1 MMGIYEIDINTI
13 KSLDEKDVPRVIRYL
28 LLSEGVAPNDFSV
41 CSNTKDSDGGVDAII
56 QKTTKEPLESFIPS
70 TQTVFQLKATEMSPK
85 QCAAEIN
92 SPAHN
97 FLRDK
102 LVQGYD
108 FVIVSSKNNIS
119 EEKKENRKQ
128 LMQAELNKI
137 GASLTKPVFL
147 DAADLQSWINQHQN
161 VVFQLMPDL
170 LHKFISVNAK
180 NFNDWNNIAGTNSFK
195 VDAKLEQLVSDIKNR
210 ILQNSVSHISGL
222 AGIGKTRTVLE
233 ACNRMSDEDKLRII
247 YIPKAEELQSLLQF
261 IRTLDLKESR
271 ILIIDE
277 CDKDYLEPIKY
288 ELTNSNTTLVTI
300 DYDSYDNSNELKF
313 NKLSNEVIEAIVQQ
327 NAPELDHNVHLA
339 ITRVADGFPRFAID
353 VAEKFKAALSRGDE
367 IQFGCFNDRDIY
379 KLLLR
384 DRTNTYDQSKI
395 DILMVLSLFSKIGCM
410 PGMKRLGPNERYRGK
425 YLADPNEINE
435 IMDIFGLDKDK
446 VFEVYNEFCS
456 RGIIQQRGL
465 SISVQPFPLAVHL
478 AQQWKTRIHPD
489 NVIKYYDRLPFPL
502 QERFM
507 EKVKYLEN
515 ARDFAESFIG
525 DKTSPFSNA
534 ELLNSPSNELFGQL
548 AEIAPD
554 LAMKSL
560 EYAFEDWTDEDMR
573 DKLSEHRRRIVW
585 TLEKIMF
592 HKDLYEKAAALLFK
606 LAKGEN
612 ETIGNN
618 ATGVLVQTMQVFLAP
633 TEASL
638 EQRINWLRS
647 LIPEFKQGKN
657 IILKMID
664 KGLDNSGHY
673 SCMAGAE
680 SQGARTLTYY
690 KPKTWSEVGTYFD
703 ALGNI
708 LLEINNT
715 ADDELKK
722 DLLKIIGNKTNPLLM
737 NGLFEKYEPLVSS
750 LLEKFPDYIPN
761 FIANSRFNTDKG
773 FEKLIEYRD
782 RLLAKADRDLE
793 SLFELYIVPSEW
805 DVAYFME
812 TEDKLDFKHAH
823 SLMKQKSEEIADA
836 YLANPEHLYDSLPFF
851 ISKNAG
857 NINDFASRIGSCIT
871 DYKEFVNRLMALHM
885 AMDNDNYS
893 LLAVAMHEIWKR
905 DPSYIDGILTRI
917 LGDERWIAKNGIIRL
932 IWVVHGGFLDPDVDS
947 ILDLIAQKKISL
959 LQLQIGGLSINL
971 RKYVDLERV
980 ISFLWGV
987 YYTFGTDSCRFIVE
1001 TLDYY
1006 QHSGNVLS
1014 EDCKKVVFDIL
1025 AKTENI
1031 LFIFKDPMSGHHVSN
1046 IIHKI
1051 DWNPEEALTIFDAF
1065 KTAAASDT
1073 YRGLQY
1079 NNYASKII
1087 KNLIKKHPTVMLPHV
1102 LNAMAKEDSIW
1113 LSGWMGLLGDG
1124 FNGKYGASPYVFS
1137 MHLDQQIP
1145 EYLQSVDK
1153 NMQKNIRN
1161 CIMEIVSLLNNSCEQ
1176 VDWSPIIKY
1185 FIDTAET
1192 KDELNIISSRIN
1204 NYTWWGNT
1212 SDYYRQ
1218 YVPLFQNLHEHPNP
1232 LVRMWAKD
1240 SLDWLN
1246 ECIKQEV
1253 AKEEELGY

>member
-1 MMGIYEIDINTI
+1 MSCYEIDIDTI
-13 KSLDEKDVPRVIRYL
+13 KNLNDVELTRLTKQL
-28 LLSEGVAPNDFSV
+28 LFAEGFKPWDFEV
-41 CSNTKDSDGGVDAII
+41 CSNENVRDGGIDAILHGKI
-56 QKTTKEPLESFIPS
+56 KTVLDKFIPS
-70 TQTVFQLKATEMSPK
+70 TQTIFQLKATSMSPAK
-85 QCAAEIN
+85 CAEEIA
-92 SPAHN
+92 SPAHTA
-97 FLRDK
+97 LCKK
-102 LVQGYD
+102 LLADYD
-108 FVIVSSKNNIS
+108 FVIIS
-119 EEKKENRKQ
+119 TKDHIPSQLKEARLKA
-128 LMQAELNKI
+128 MQDELDNI
-137 GASLTKPVFL
+137 GATNTTPVFL
-147 DAADLQSWINQHQN
+147 DAEDMQNWVNLHQDIIFDLKPDLREMWIKVGAESLDEWNARDAINQ
-161 VVFQLMPDL
+161 FQLDDRL
-170 LHKFISVNAK
+170 
-180 NFNDWNNIAGTNSFK
+180 NSF
-195 VDAKLEQLVSDIKNR
+195 VEEIKAR
-210 ILQNSVSHISGL
+210 ILQNPVSNISGL

-233 ACNRMSDEDKLRII
+233 ACNRMSKEDKRRII
-247 YIPKAEELQSLLQF
+247 YVPKCELIFLIPFL
-261 IRTLDLKESR
+261 RTLDQNKPF

-277 CDKDYLEPIKY
+277 CDKDELQAIKRII
-288 ELTNSNTTLVTI
+288 SGGQITLVTI
-300 DYDSYDNSNELKF
+300 DYDSYDDSEELKF
-313 NKLSNEVIEAIVQQ
+313 NKLSNEVVAAIVKQI
-327 NAPELDHNVHLA
+327 APDLEEHMRAAVVK
-339 ITRVADGFPRFAID
+339 VADGFPRFAIHI
-353 VAEKFKAALSRGDE
+353 AREIKEAMSRGETVKLGRFKDT
-367 IQFGCFNDRDIY
+367 DIY

-384 DRTNTYDQSKI
+384 DRTGECEPDTIKI
-395 DILMVLSLFSKIGCM
+395 LRVLSLFTKIGCM
-410 PGMKRLGPNERYRGK
+410 PGMVSAGRRYSGMG
-425 YLADPNEINE
+425 LADPNEIDKIIE
-435 IMDIFGLDKDK
+435 VFELDKNK
-446 VFEVYNEFCS
+446 VFEVYNEFS
-456 RGIIQQRGL
+456 ERKIIQQKGF
-465 SISVQPFPLAVHL
+465 SISVQPFPLAIYL
-478 AQQWKTRIHPD
+478 AREWNDKTHPD
-489 NVIKYYDRLPFPL
+489 MVNRYYKELPFAL

-507 EKVKYLEN
+507 KKIKFLDNVREFVKY
-515 ARDFAESFIG
+515 FIG
-525 DKTSPFSNA
+525 DKTSPFSTA

-554 LAMKSL
+554 LAMNSL
-560 EYAFEDWTDEDMR
+560 EYAFEGWTDDDMK
-573 DKLSEHRRRIVW
+573 DKISEHRRRIVW

-592 HKDLYEKAAALLFK
+592 HRDLYERAAALLFR

-612 ETIGNN
+612 ESIGNN

-750 LLEKFPDYIPN
+750 LLEKFPDYIPT

-971 RKYVDLERV
+971 RKSVDLERV

-1079 NNYASKII
+1079 NNDASKII

>member
-1 MMGIYEIDINTI
+1 MSCYEIDIDTI
-13 KSLDEKDVPRVIRYL
+13 KNLNDVELTRLTKQL
-28 LLSEGVAPNDFSV
+28 LLAEGFEPWSFET
-41 CSNTKDSDGGVDAII
+41 CSNESVGDGGIDVILNND
-56 QKTTKEPLESFIPS
+56 TKIVLNNYIPS
-70 TQTVFQLKATEMSPK
+70 TKTVFQLKATNMSPA
-85 QCAAEIN
+85 QCAGEIN
-92 SPAHN
+92 NQAHT
-97 FLRDK
+97 LLHEK
-102 LVQGYD
+102 LLAGYN
-108 FVIVSSKNNIS
+108 FVIIS
-119 EEKKENRKQ
+119 TKDHLPLKLKDRRREA
-128 LMQAELNKI
+128 MQAALVKI
-137 GASLTKPVFL
+137 GAVNTKPMFL
-147 DAADLQSWINQHQN
+147 DAEDVQKWVNLHQDII
-161 VVFQLMPDL
+161 FYLKPDL
-170 LHKFISVNAK
+170 REIWIKVGAESLDEWNAR
-180 NFNDWNNIAGTNSFK
+180 
-195 VDAKLEQLVSDIKNR
+195 DAKIPFQSDDKLESFVEEIKDR
-210 ILQNSVSHISGL
+210 ILKNPVSNISGL

-233 ACNRMSDEDKLRII
+233 ACNRMSNEEKKKII
-247 YIPKAEELQSLLQF
+247 YIPKCERVILIQF
-261 IRTLDLKESR
+261 LRTLDQNKHF
-271 ILIIDE
+271 ILIVDE
-277 CDKDYLEPIKY
+277 CDKEDLCEIKRIISG
-288 ELTNSNTTLVTI
+288 TQITLVTI
-300 DYDSYDNSNELKF
+300 DYDSYDESEELKF
-313 NKLSNEVIEAIVQQ
+313 NKLSNEVVVSIIKKIVPEFEEHIRSAVV
-327 NAPELDHNVHLA
+327 NA
-339 ITRVADGFPRFAID
+339 ADGFPRFAIHI
-353 VAEKFKAALSRGDE
+353 AQEIKAALSRDE
-367 IQFGCFNDRDIY
+367 IVKLGHFKDVDIY

-384 DRTNTYDQSKI
+384 DRMGKYEPSKI
-395 DILMVLSLFSKIGCM
+395 DILMILSLFTKIGCM
-410 PGMKRLGPNERYRGK
+410 PGMGCVRRRYCEMG
-425 YLADPNEINE
+425 LADPNEIDKIIE
-435 IMDIFGLDKDK
+435 VFGLDKNK
-446 VFEVYNEFCS
+446 VFEVYNEFCE
-456 RGIIQQRGL
+456 RKIIQQKGF

-478 AQQWKTRIHPD
+478 ARKWNAKTHP
-489 NVIKYYDRLPFPL
+489 NTVNRYYKALPFAL

-507 EKVKYLEN
+507 KKIKYLDNVRE
-515 ARDFAESFIG
+515 FVTSFIG

-560 EYAFEDWTDEDMR
+560 EYAFEGWTDDDMK

-592 HKDLYEKAAALLFK
+592 HRDLYERAAALLFR

-612 ETIGNN
+612 ESIGNN

-761 FIANSRFNTDKG
+761 FIANSRFNNDKG
-773 FEKLIEYRD
+773 FERLIEYRD
-782 RLLAKADRDLE
+782 ELLAKADRDLE

-805 DVAYFME
+805 EVAYFIE
-812 TEDKLDFKHAH
+812 TEDNLDFEHAH

-932 IWVVHGGFLDPDVDS
+932 VWVVHGGFLDPDVDS

-971 RKYVDLERV
+971 IKSVDLERV

-1079 NNYASKII
+1079 NNYASEII

-1102 LNAMAKEDSIW
+1102 LNAMAQEDSIW

-1137 MHLDQQIP
+1137 MHLDQQIQ

-1176 VDWSPIIKY
+1176 VDWSPIIKC
-1185 FIDTAET
+1185 FIDSAET
-1192 KDELNIISSRIN
+1192 KEDLDIISARIN
-1204 NYTWWGNT
+1204 NFTWWGNT

>member
-1 MMGIYEIDINTI
+1 MDIYEINLNTV
-13 KSLDEKDVPRVIRYL
+13 KNLDETGLPRVIRYL
-28 LLSEGVAPNDFSV
+28 LLSEGFAPKDFSV

-56 QKTTKEPLESFIPS
+56 QKTTKESLESFVPS
-70 TQTVFQLKATEMSPK
+70 SQTVFQLKATEMSPK
-85 QCAAEIN
+85 QCATEIN

-119 EEKKENRKQ
+119 NEKKENRKQ
-128 LMQAELNKI
+128 MMQEELNKI

-147 DAADLQSWINQHQN
+147 DANDLQSWINQHQN

-195 VDAKLEQLVSDIKNR
+195 FDAKLEQLVSDIKNR

-247 YIPKAEELQSLLQF
+247 YIPKVEDLRSLLQF

-277 CDKDYLEPIKY
+277 CDKDYLEPIQY
-288 ELTNSNTTLVTI
+288 ELINSNTTLVTI

-313 NKLSNEVIEAIVQQ
+313 NKLSNEVIESIVQQ

-339 ITRVADGFPRFAID
+339 ITRVADGFPRFAVD
-353 VAEKFKAALSRGDE
+353 LAEKIKTALSRGDD
-367 IQFGCFNDRDIY
+367 IRLGCFNDRDIY

-384 DRTNTYDQSKI
+384 DRTNKYDQSKI
-395 DILMVLSLFSKIGCM
+395 DILMVFSLFSKIGCM
-410 PGMKRLGPNERYRGK
+410 PEMKPLSSNGRYRGK
-425 YLADPNEINE
+425 YLADPNEINQIIE
-435 IMDIFGLDKDK
+435 VFGLDKDK

-560 EYAFEDWTDEDMR
+560 EYAFDGWTDEDMR
-573 DKLSEHRRRIVW
+573 DKLTAHRRRIVW

-592 HKDLYEKAAALLFK
+592 HKDLYERAAALLFR

-612 ETIGNN
+612 ESIGNN
-618 ATGVLVQTMQVFLAP
+618 ATGVLIQTMQVFLAP

-638 EQRINWLRS
+638 EQRVNWLRS
-647 LIPEFKQGKN
+647 LIPKIQQGKD

-664 KGLDNSGHY
+664 KGLDNGGHY

-680 SQGARTLTYY
+680 SQGARTLKYY
-690 KPKTWSEVGTYFD
+690 TPKTWSEVGTYFD
-703 ALGNI
+703 MLGNI

-722 DLLKIIGNKTNPLLM
+722 DLLKIIGNKTNPLMM
-737 NGLFEKYEPLVSS
+737 NRTFEKYEPLVSD
-750 LLEKFPDYIPN
+750 LLTKFPDYVST
-761 FIANSRFNTDKG
+761 FVANSRFNTDKG
-773 FEKLIEYRD
+773 FEKLTEYRD
-782 RLLAKADRDLE
+782 GLLAKADRDLE

-805 DVAYFME
+805 DVAYFIE
-812 TEDKLDFKHAH
+812 TEDKLDFEHAH

-836 YLANPEHLYDSLPFF
+836 YLANSERLYNSLPFF

-857 NINDFASRIGSCIT
+857 NINEFAARIGSRIEG
-871 DYKEFVNRLMALHM
+871 YKEFVNRLMALHM
-885 AMDNDNYS
+885 ETDNDYYS

-905 DPSYIDGILTRI
+905 DPSYIDRVLTGILR
-917 LGDERWIAKNGIIRL
+917 DERWMAKNGIIRL
-932 IWVVHGGFLDPDVDS
+932 IWVVHGGFLDSDVDS
-947 ILDLIAQKKISL
+947 ILKLISQKKISL
-959 LQLQIGGLSINL
+959 LQLQIGGLSVNL
-971 RKYVDLERV
+971 IKSVDLKRV
-980 ISFLWGV
+980 ISFLWTV

-1001 TLDYY
+1001 TLDYC
-1006 QHSGNVLS
+1006 QHSGKVLS
-1014 EDCKKVVFDIL
+1014 EDCKKLMLDVL
-1025 AKTENI
+1025 AKTENT

-1046 IIHKI
+1046 VIHKI
-1051 DWNPEEALTIFDAF
+1051 DWSPEEASTIFDVF
-1065 KTAAASDT
+1065 KTAATSDT
-1073 YRGLQY
+1073 SHGLQY
-1079 NNYASKII
+1079 NNYASEIAKH
-1087 KNLIKKHPTVMLPHV
+1087 LIEKHPTIMLPHV
-1102 LNAMAKEDSIW
+1102 LTALAQEDSIW
-1113 LSGWMGLLGDG
+1113 LSGWMGLLGNG
-1124 FNGKYGASPYVFS
+1124 FNGKHGAAPYIFS
-1137 MHLDQQIP
+1137 KCLDEQIP
-1145 EYLQSVDK
+1145 AYLRSVDK
-1153 NMQKNIRN
+1153 TTQKNLKNNI
-1161 CIMEIVSLLNNSCEQ
+1161 IDIVNLLDDSSGR

-1192 KDELNIISSRIN
+1192 KEDLETIGARIN
-1204 NYTWWGNT
+1204 NFTWWGNT

-1218 YVPLFQNLHEHPNP
+1218 YVPLFQKLRSHSNP
-1232 LVRMWAKD
+1232 LVCEWARET
-1240 SLDWLN
+1240 LDWVN